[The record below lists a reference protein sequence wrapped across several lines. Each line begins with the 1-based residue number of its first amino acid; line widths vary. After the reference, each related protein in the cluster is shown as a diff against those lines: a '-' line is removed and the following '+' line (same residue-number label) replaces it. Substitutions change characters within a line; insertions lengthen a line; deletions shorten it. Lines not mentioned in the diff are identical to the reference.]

1 MSSIPEESYRF
12 EHLMVALSSPGCADP
27 DDLLPGTSTEWEYI
41 DTAFGF
47 VIAIVG
53 MPDQIEDRM
62 MLDNEMNRRG
72 IEEKIEVPAWLSL
85 EMSYLAKYPSKPIL
99 FYSKGPVAI
108 FTTGLAEREN
118 QDLCRCTKRR

>member
-1 MSSIPEESYRF
+1 MKSIISDHELGVSATKLYTQTLDLLTALCRKSWPGYTTVIETMSSIPEESYRF
-12 EHLMVALSSPGCADP
+12 EHLMVALCSPGCADP

-72 IEEKIEVPAWLSL
+72 IEEKIEVPAWLS
-85 EMSYLAKYPSKPIL
+85 
-99 FYSKGPVAI
+99 
-108 FTTGLAEREN
+108 
-118 QDLCRCTKRR
+118 